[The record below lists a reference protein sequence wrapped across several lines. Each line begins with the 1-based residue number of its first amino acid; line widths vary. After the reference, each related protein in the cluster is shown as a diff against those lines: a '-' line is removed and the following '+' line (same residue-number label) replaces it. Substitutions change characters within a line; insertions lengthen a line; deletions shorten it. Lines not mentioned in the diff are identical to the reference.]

1 MRRHREASEMPSKL
15 RRLVSRAS
23 NTRSLPSGAA
33 TVPLHRS
40 TCGLVPS
47 FTMSRASVRDAL
59 RLRALALQVLS
70 GCSGRPAFPSCSDR
84 TWNVFLRTER
94 CALALKARLV
104 AAGWPVP
111 DQIEQAATRELQRVL
126 SARGQLQR
134 IARLVSAH
142 GMPAIALKGGVAA
155 LVSPGPVDLTDVDV
169 LVRAPD
175 AERLAALLEGEGFRA
190 TGPAGTAHLAQR
202 IAPNEVHVEV
212 HFGLNEFE
220 LDEAIWSRAR
230 PVDRAAGLS
239 RLGAADHL
247 WHLLLHT
254 VVIHS
259 YRRGALRDVLLI
271 AEAIGDCDAAALG
284 TVERRVSAHPLS
296 RQLGDQ
302 LAMARELR
310 DGLPVEDR
318 FQREAAAN
326 YVLRGPLRLRYS
338 RFWMTAFLTALFA
351 QLGGASDRRLEWA
364 TAWQRPP
371 FPSPWGLAAR
381 LERRW
386 PTLGRW
392 CRTATK
398 VARLTVAR
406 AAAWP
411 VAAVVRYVS
420 GGAGG

>member
-1 MRRHREASEMPSKL
+1 MP
-15 RRLVSRAS
+15 RA
-23 NTRSLPSGAA
+23 N
-33 TVPLHRS
+33 
-40 TCGLVPS
+40 
-47 FTMSRASVRDAL
+47 VRDAL
-59 RLRALALQVLS
+59 RLRAVALQILS
-70 GCSGRPAFPSCSDR
+70 GSSGRPAFPSCSDR

-94 CALALKARLV
+94 CAMALKARLV
-104 AAGWPVP
+104 AAGGGRVP
-111 DQIEQAATRELQRVL
+111 DQIERAATRELQRVL

-142 GMPAIALKGGVAA
+142 GMPAIVLKGGVAA
-155 LVSPGPVDLTDVDV
+155 LVSPAPVDLTDVDV

-175 AERLAALLEGEGFRA
+175 AERLAALLEGEGLQA

-202 IAPNEVHVEV
+202 VAPNDVHVEV

-230 PVDRAAGLS
+230 PVDRVAGLS

-271 AEAIGDCDAAALG
+271 AEAIGDCDTAALG
-284 TVERRVSAHPLS
+284 TVERRMSAHPLS
-296 RQLGDQ
+296 RQLDDL
-302 LAMARELR
+302 LAMVRELR
-310 DGLPVEDR
+310 AGLPVEDR
-318 FQREAAAN
+318 FRREAAAN
-326 YVLRGPLRLRYS
+326 YVLRGSLRLRYS

-351 QLGGASDRRLEWA
+351 QLGGATDRRLEWA

-381 LERRW
+381 LEHRW

-392 CRTATK
+392 CRTATR
-398 VARLTVAR
+398 VARLVVAR

>member
-1 MRRHREASEMPSKL
+1 MRRHRGASEMPSKL

-23 NTRSLPSGAA
+23 NIRSLPSGAA
-33 TVPLHRS
+33 TVPLPRS

-47 FTMSRASVRDAL
+47 LSRANVRDAL

-70 GCSGRPAFPSCSDR
+70 GSSGRPAFPSCSDR

-202 IAPNEVHVEV
+202 IAP
-212 HFGLNEFE
+212 
-220 LDEAIWSRAR
+220 
-230 PVDRAAGLS
+230 
-239 RLGAADHL
+239 
-247 WHLLLHT
+247 
-254 VVIHS
+254 
-259 YRRGALRDVLLI
+259 
-271 AEAIGDCDAAALG
+271 
-284 TVERRVSAHPLS
+284 
-296 RQLGDQ
+296 
-302 LAMARELR
+302 
-310 DGLPVEDR
+310 
-318 FQREAAAN
+318 
-326 YVLRGPLRLRYS
+326 
-338 RFWMTAFLTALFA
+338 
-351 QLGGASDRRLEWA
+351 
-364 TAWQRPP
+364 
-371 FPSPWGLAAR
+371 
-381 LERRW
+381 
-386 PTLGRW
+386 
-392 CRTATK
+392 
-398 VARLTVAR
+398 
-406 AAAWP
+406 
-411 VAAVVRYVS
+411 
-420 GGAGG
+420 